1 MHISFKLRKKNAMN
15 KLSMAKSE
23 HLVDVAMYDILDALN
38 AHPDL
43 FTTSSCSGRIQ
54 LIAVPDVGRKDTIV
68 MRHRWHHELNFEEL
82 EEIINTSEINED
94 AVVILQAQSPILH
107 LGCRTMEMAMEIR
120 NLAQGLGWKYCSL
133 MGGNDDRW
141 MVEILSSYR
150 MDFALFRQG
159 VSAIPDRDWLRFVT
173 KEANKVFMKGQEKL
187 SSLKQ
192 IPQLISS
199 T

>member
-94 AVVILQAQSPILH
+94 AVVILQTITYPSP
-107 LGCRTMEMAMEIR
+107 LGVGRWNGDGDKKSSPRIR
-120 NLAQGLGWKYCSL
+120 V
-133 MGGNDDRW
+133 GN
-141 MVEILSSYR
+141 I
-150 MDFALFRQG
+150 A
-159 VSAIPDRDWLRFVT
+159 P
-173 KEANKVFMKGQEKL
+173 
-187 SSLKQ
+187 
-192 IPQLISS
+192 
-199 T
+199 